1 MISGKTII
9 SVIHYEP
16 CLSKPFAEIFT
27 CFNFVFDDQYFHLA
41 PRLAAK
47 VILFRPRSL
56 STDYS
61 KNDNIVIILSPDK
74 QSAFCKVTL
83 VILWTSF
90 EPFTRSAWTRSVMF
104 KLKLLSISTIF
115 ILAGCVS
122 LAPEY
127 QRPAAPVP
135 QQFSLSRN
143 SLTPAV
149 NGYQDTGWR
158 NFFVDPQVTRLITE
172 ALNNNR
178 DLRMAA
184 LKVEEARAQFNV
196 TDADRYPQLNASSG
210 ITYSGGLKGDKPTT
224 QEYDAGLELSYE
236 LDFFGKLKNMSDA
249 DRQNYF
255 ASEEARRAVH
265 ILLVSSVSQS
275 YFSQQLA
282 YEQLRIAR
290 ETLKNY
296 QQSYAFVEQQLVTG
310 STNVLALEQ
319 ARGQIESTRAEI
331 AKREGD
337 LAKANNAL
345 QLVLGTYR
353 ALPSEKGMK
362 GGEIAPVKLPPNL
375 SSQILL
381 QRPDIMEAEYQ
392 LKAADANIGA
402 ARAAFFPSITLTSG
416 LSASSTE
423 LSSLFTSG
431 SGMWNFIPKIEIP
444 IFNAGRNK
452 ANLKLAEIRQQQSV
466 VNYEQK
472 IQSAFKDV
480 SDTLALR
487 DSLSQQLESQQRY
500 LDSLQITLQR
510 ARGLYASGAVSYI
523 EVLDAERSLFATQQ
537 TILDLTY
544 SRQVNEIN
552 LFTALGGGWVE

>member
-1 MISGKTII
+1 M
-9 SVIHYEP
+9 
-16 CLSKPFAEIFT
+16 FT
-27 CFNFVFDDQYFHLA
+27 
-41 PRLAAK
+41 
-47 VILFRPRSL
+47 
-56 STDYS
+56 
-61 KNDNIVIILSPDK
+61 
-74 QSAFCKVTL
+74 
-83 VILWTSF
+83 
-90 EPFTRSAWTRSVMF
+90 
-104 KLKLLSISTIF
+104 LKRLSISTIF
-115 ILAGCVS
+115 LLAGCVS

-143 SLTPAV
+143 GLMPAAQ
-149 NGYQDTGWR
+149 NYQHSGWR
-158 NFFVDPQVTRLITE
+158 NFFADPQVTRLIAE
-172 ALNNNR
+172 ALSNNR

-210 ITYSGGLKGDKPTT
+210 ITYSGGLKSDKPTS

-236 LDFFGKLKNMSDA
+236 LDFFGKLRNMSEA
-249 DRQNYF
+249 DRQNFF

-282 YEQLRIAR
+282 YKQLRIAR

-331 AKREGD
+331 AKREGE
-337 LAKANNAL
+337 LAQANNAL

-353 ALPSEKGMK
+353 VLPAENGASDSALT
-362 GGEIAPVKLPPNL
+362 PVKLPPNL
-375 SSQILL
+375 SSDILL

-416 LSASSTE
+416 LSASS
-423 LSSLFTSG
+423 
-431 SGMWNFIPKIEIP
+431 KI
-444 IFNAGRNK
+444 GR
-452 ANLKLAEIRQQQSV
+452 AHV
-466 VNYEQK
+466 
-472 IQSAFKDV
+472 
-480 SDTLALR
+480 
-487 DSLSQQLESQQRY
+487 
-500 LDSLQITLQR
+500 
-510 ARGLYASGAVSYI
+510 
-523 EVLDAERSLFATQQ
+523 
-537 TILDLTY
+537 
-544 SRQVNEIN
+544 
-552 LFTALGGGWVE
+552 

>member
-1 MISGKTII
+1 
-9 SVIHYEP
+9 
-16 CLSKPFAEIFT
+16 
-27 CFNFVFDDQYFHLA
+27 
-41 PRLAAK
+41 
-47 VILFRPRSL
+47 
-56 STDYS
+56 
-61 KNDNIVIILSPDK
+61 
-74 QSAFCKVTL
+74 
-83 VILWTSF
+83 
-90 EPFTRSAWTRSVMF
+90 MF

-127 QRPAAPVP
+127 QRPPAPVP
-135 QQFSLSRN
+135 QQFSLSKN

-149 NGYQDTGWR
+149 NSYQDTGWR
-158 NFFVDPQVTRLITE
+158 NFFVDPQVSRLIGE

-210 ITYSGGLKGDKPTT
+210 ITYNGGLKGDKPTT

-236 LDFFGKLKNMSDA
+236 LDFFGKLKNMSEA

-265 ILLVSSVSQS
+265 ILLVSNVSQS

-296 QQSYAFVEQQLVTG
+296 EQSYAFVEQQLVTG

-337 LAKANNAL
+337 LAQANNAL

-544 SRQVNEIN
+544 SLKAVLFGAFSVMFSAGLHAETHQHGDMNAASDASVQQVIKGTGVVKDIDMNSKKITISHEAIPAVGWPAMTMRFTFVNADDAIN
-552 LFTALGGGWVE
+552 ALKTGNHVDFSFIQQGNISLLKSINVTQS

>member
-1 MISGKTII
+1 M
-9 SVIHYEP
+9 
-16 CLSKPFAEIFT
+16 FT
-27 CFNFVFDDQYFHLA
+27 
-41 PRLAAK
+41 
-47 VILFRPRSL
+47 
-56 STDYS
+56 
-61 KNDNIVIILSPDK
+61 
-74 QSAFCKVTL
+74 
-83 VILWTSF
+83 
-90 EPFTRSAWTRSVMF
+90 
-104 KLKLLSISTIF
+104 LKRLSISTIF
-115 ILAGCVS
+115 LLAGCVS

-143 SLTPAV
+143 GLMPAAQ
-149 NGYQDTGWR
+149 NYQDSGWR
-158 NFFVDPQVTRLITE
+158 NFFADPQVTRLIAE
-172 ALNNNR
+172 ALRNNR

-210 ITYSGGLKGDKPTT
+210 ITYSGGLNSDKPTS
-224 QEYDAGLELSYE
+224 QEYEAGLELSYE
-236 LDFFGKLKNMSDA
+236 LDFFGKLRNMSEA
-249 DRQNYF
+249 DRQNFF

-282 YEQLRIAR
+282 YKQLRIAR
-290 ETLKNY
+290 DTLKNY
-296 QQSYAFVEQQLVTG
+296 QQSYAFVEQQLLTG

-331 AKREGD
+331 AKREGE
-337 LAKANNAL
+337 LAQANNAL
-345 QLVLGTYR
+345 QRVLGTYR
-353 ALPSEKGMK
+353 ALPSENG
-362 GGEIAPVKLPPNL
+362 ASDSALTPVKLPPNL
-375 SSQILL
+375 SSDILL

-402 ARAAFFPSITLTSG
+402 ARAAFFPSISLTSG
-416 LSASSTE
+416 LSTSSTA
-423 LSSLFTSG
+423 LSSLFTPA
-431 SGMWNFIPKIEIP
+431 SGMWNFIPKIDMP
-444 IFNAGRNK
+444 IFNAGRNS

-472 IQSAFKDV
+472 IQAAFKDV
-480 SDTLALR
+480 ADALALR
-487 DSLSQQLESQQRY
+487 DSISRQIDAQQRY

-523 EVLDAERSLFATQQ
+523 EVLDAERSLFTTQQ
-537 TILDLTY
+537 TLLDLTN

-552 LFTALGGGWVE
+552 LYAALGGGWVE

>member
-1 MISGKTII
+1 M
-9 SVIHYEP
+9 
-16 CLSKPFAEIFT
+16 FT
-27 CFNFVFDDQYFHLA
+27 
-41 PRLAAK
+41 
-47 VILFRPRSL
+47 
-56 STDYS
+56 
-61 KNDNIVIILSPDK
+61 
-74 QSAFCKVTL
+74 
-83 VILWTSF
+83 
-90 EPFTRSAWTRSVMF
+90 
-104 KLKLLSISTIF
+104 LKRLSISTIF
-115 ILAGCVS
+115 LLAGCVS

-143 SLTPAV
+143 GLMPAAQ
-149 NGYQDTGWR
+149 NYQDSGWR
-158 NFFVDPQVTRLITE
+158 NFFADPQVTRLIAE
-172 ALNNNR
+172 ALSNNR

-196 TDADRYPQLNASSG
+196 TNADRYPQLNASSG
-210 ITYSGGLKGDKPTT
+210 ITYSGGLKSDKPTS

-236 LDFFGKLKNMSDA
+236 LDFFGKLRNMSEA
-249 DRQNYF
+249 DRQNFF

-282 YEQLRIAR
+282 YKQLRIAR

-331 AKREGD
+331 AKREGE
-337 LAKANNAL
+337 LAQANNAL

-353 ALPSEKGMK
+353 ALPAENGASDS
-362 GGEIAPVKLPPNL
+362 ALTPVKLPPNL
-375 SSQILL
+375 SSDILL

-402 ARAAFFPSITLTSG
+402 ARAAFFPSISLTSG
-416 LSASSTE
+416 LSTSSTA
-423 LSSLFTSG
+423 LSSLFTPA
-431 SGMWNFIPKIEIP
+431 SGMWNFIPKIDIP
-444 IFNAGRNK
+444 IFNAGRNN

-472 IQSAFKDV
+472 IQAAFKDV
-480 SDTLALR
+480 ADALALR
-487 DSLSQQLESQQRY
+487 DSISRQIDAQQRY

-537 TILDLTY
+537 TLLDLTN

-552 LFTALGGGWVE
+552 LYTALGGGWVE

>member
-1 MISGKTII
+1 M
-9 SVIHYEP
+9 
-16 CLSKPFAEIFT
+16 F
-27 CFNFVFDDQYFHLA
+27 
-41 PRLAAK
+41 
-47 VILFRPRSL
+47 ILKR
-56 STDYS
+56 
-61 KNDNIVIILSPDK
+61 
-74 QSAFCKVTL
+74 
-83 VILWTSF
+83 
-90 EPFTRSAWTRSVMF
+90 
-104 KLKLLSISTIF
+104 LSISTIF
-115 ILAGCVS
+115 LLAGCVS

-143 SLTPAV
+143 GLMPAAQ
-149 NGYQDTGWR
+149 NYQHSGWR
-158 NFFVDPQVTRLITE
+158 NFFADPQVTRLIAE
-172 ALNNNR
+172 ALSNSR

-210 ITYSGGLKGDKPTT
+210 ITYSGGLKSDKPTS
-224 QEYDAGLELSYE
+224 QEYDASLELSYE
-236 LDFFGKLKNMSDA
+236 LDFFGKLRNMSEA
-249 DRQNYF
+249 DRQNFF

-282 YEQLRIAR
+282 YKQLRIAR

-331 AKREGD
+331 AKREGE
-337 LAKANNAL
+337 LAQANNAL

-353 ALPSEKGMK
+353 ALPAENGASDS
-362 GGEIAPVKLPPNL
+362 ALTPVKLPPNL
-375 SSQILL
+375 SSDILL

-402 ARAAFFPSITLTSG
+402 ARAAFFPSISLTSG
-416 LSASSTE
+416 LSTSSSA
-423 LSSLFTSG
+423 LSSLFTPA
-431 SGMWNFIPKIEIP
+431 SGMWNFIPKIDIP
-444 IFNAGRNK
+444 IFNAGRNN

-472 IQSAFKDV
+472 IQAAFKDV
-480 SDTLALR
+480 ADALALR
-487 DSLSQQLESQQRY
+487 DSINNQIDAQQRY

-523 EVLDAERSLFATQQ
+523 EVLDAERSLFTTQQ
-537 TILDLTY
+537 TLLDLTN

-552 LFTALGGGWVE
+552 LYTALGGGWVE

>member
-1 MISGKTII
+1 M
-9 SVIHYEP
+9 
-16 CLSKPFAEIFT
+16 FT
-27 CFNFVFDDQYFHLA
+27 
-41 PRLAAK
+41 
-47 VILFRPRSL
+47 
-56 STDYS
+56 
-61 KNDNIVIILSPDK
+61 
-74 QSAFCKVTL
+74 
-83 VILWTSF
+83 
-90 EPFTRSAWTRSVMF
+90 
-104 KLKLLSISTIF
+104 LKRLSISTIF
-115 ILAGCVS
+115 LLAGCVS

-143 SLTPAV
+143 GLMPAAQ
-149 NGYQDTGWR
+149 NYQDSGWR
-158 NFFVDPQVTRLITE
+158 NFFADPQVTRLIAE
-172 ALNNNR
+172 ALSNNR

-210 ITYSGGLKGDKPTT
+210 ITYSGGLKSDKPTS

-236 LDFFGKLKNMSDA
+236 LDFFGKLRNMSEA
-249 DRQNYF
+249 DRQNFF

-282 YEQLRIAR
+282 YKQLRIAR

-331 AKREGD
+331 AKREGE
-337 LAKANNAL
+337 LAQANNAL

-353 ALPSEKGMK
+353 VLPAENGASDSAMT
-362 GGEIAPVKLPPNL
+362 PVKLPPNL
-375 SSQILL
+375 SSDILL

-402 ARAAFFPSITLTSG
+402 ARAAFFPSISLTSG
-416 LSASSTE
+416 LSTSSTA
-423 LSSLFTSG
+423 LSSLFTPA
-431 SGMWNFIPKIEIP
+431 SGMWNFIPKIDIP
-444 IFNAGRNK
+444 IFNAGRNN

-472 IQSAFKDV
+472 IQAAFKDV
-480 SDTLALR
+480 ADALALR
-487 DSLSQQLESQQRY
+487 DSINNQIDAQQRY

-523 EVLDAERSLFATQQ
+523 EVLDAERSLFTTQQ
-537 TILDLTY
+537 TLLDLTN

-552 LFTALGGGWVE
+552 LYTSLGGGWVE

>member
-1 MISGKTII
+1 M
-9 SVIHYEP
+9 
-16 CLSKPFAEIFT
+16 FT
-27 CFNFVFDDQYFHLA
+27 
-41 PRLAAK
+41 
-47 VILFRPRSL
+47 
-56 STDYS
+56 
-61 KNDNIVIILSPDK
+61 
-74 QSAFCKVTL
+74 
-83 VILWTSF
+83 
-90 EPFTRSAWTRSVMF
+90 
-104 KLKLLSISTIF
+104 LKRLSISTIF
-115 ILAGCVS
+115 LLAGCVS

-127 QRPAAPVP
+127 QHPAAPVP

-143 SLTPAV
+143 GLMPAAQ
-149 NGYQDTGWR
+149 NYQDSGWR
-158 NFFVDPQVTRLITE
+158 NFFADPQVTRLIAE
-172 ALNNNR
+172 ALSNNR

-210 ITYSGGLKGDKPTT
+210 ITYSGGLKSDKPTS

-236 LDFFGKLKNMSDA
+236 LDFFGKLRNMSEA
-249 DRQNYF
+249 DRQNFF

-282 YEQLRIAR
+282 YKQLRIAR

-331 AKREGD
+331 AKREGE
-337 LAKANNAL
+337 LAQANNAL

-353 ALPSEKGMK
+353 VLPAENGASDSAMT
-362 GGEIAPVKLPPNL
+362 PVKLPPNL
-375 SSQILL
+375 SSDILL

-402 ARAAFFPSITLTSG
+402 ARAAFFPSISLTSG
-416 LSASSTE
+416 LSTSSTA
-423 LSSLFTSG
+423 LSSLFTPA
-431 SGMWNFIPKIEIP
+431 SGMWNFIPKIDIP
-444 IFNAGRNK
+444 IFNAGRNN

-472 IQSAFKDV
+472 IQAAFKDV
-480 SDTLALR
+480 ADALALR
-487 DSLSQQLESQQRY
+487 DSINNQIDAQQRY

-523 EVLDAERSLFATQQ
+523 EVLDAERSLFTTQQ
-537 TILDLTY
+537 TLLDLIN

-552 LFTALGGGWVE
+552 LYTALGGGWVE